1 MTGSLRIGNIE
12 LDNRFILAPM
22 AGVSDLPFRLIC
34 REYGAGLVCTE
45 MVSAKALHYK
55 NKNTYSL
62 MQSVPEERPLALQ
75 IFGSDPE
82 TMGEQ
87 AEAISGGDFDI
98 LDINMGCPM
107 PKIVNNGDGSALMK
121 DPELA
126 EKVVAA
132 VVKGSSKPVTVKIR
146 AGFDA
151 EHKNAVEMAKRIEN
165 AGAAA
170 VQVHGRTRT
179 QYYEGKADWNII
191 ADVKAAVKIPV
202 IGNGDIN
209 SLEDAERMMT
219 ETGCDAVSVG
229 RGAKGRP
236 WIFKELAEGKH
247 YEPSVEER
255 IAVMKRHIALEKEL
269 KGEFTAVREMRKHIA
284 WYTVGMKNSSKL
296 RTSVCKAETA
306 DELYSLIDELI
317 EI

>member
-1 MTGSLRIGNIE
+1 MADSLRIGNIE

-34 REYGAGLVCTE
+34 REYGVGLVCTE

-55 NKNTYSL
+55 NKNTVSL
-62 MQSVPEERPLALQ
+62 MQTVPEERPLALQ
-75 IFGSDPE
+75 IFGSEPE
-82 TMGEQ
+82 IMAEQ
-87 AEAISGGDFDI
+87 AEALSEGEFDI

-121 DPELA
+121 NPELA
-126 EKVVAA
+126 EKVIAA
-132 VVKGSSKPVTVKIR
+132 VVKASAKPVTVKIR

-151 EHKNAVEMAKRIEN
+151 EHKNAAEIAKRAEN

-179 QYYEGKADWNII
+179 QYYEGKADWSII

-202 IGNGDIN
+202 IGNGDVN
-209 SLEDAERMMT
+209 SLDDAERMMR
-219 ETGCDAVSVG
+219 ETGCDGVSVG

-236 WIFKELAEGKH
+236 WIFKELAEGKS
-247 YEPSVEER
+247 YEPTVEER
-255 IAVMKRHIALEKEL
+255 ISVMKRHIALEEKL

-296 RTSVCKAETA
+296 RTAVCSAEKVE
-306 DELYSLIDELI
+306 ELYSLIDNIL
-317 EI
+317 